1 MTHEVQ
7 FTDQSQGGNN
17 HTIIKWEWDFGDG
30 TTSNEQN
37 PVHSYDSAGEYNVSL
52 TVTNDCGRSAT
63 STQCIKVG
71 GGNMEHIVDV
81 NIANCD
87 EETIKVPEVCAT
99 KSYKFVGAVTGNPIV
114 GGTAELLTADG
125 STVLQTQTTD
135 ANGIATFTNVNY
147 GNYKLKITY

>member
-1 MTHEVQ
+1 
-7 FTDQSQGGNN
+7 
-17 HTIIKWEWDFGDG
+17 
-30 TTSNEQN
+30 
-37 PVHSYDSAGEYNVSL
+37 
-52 TVTNDCGRSAT
+52 
-63 STQCIKVG
+63 
-71 GGNMEHIVDV
+71 MEHIVDV